1 MPILRSEE
9 KVETDVARDVGYYYY
24 WIWKEYILTKLE
36 NAPPLF
42 VGTKMQI

>member
-1 MPILRSEE
+1 MKNECIL
-9 KVETDVARDVGYYYY
+9 KVIIIIYYY